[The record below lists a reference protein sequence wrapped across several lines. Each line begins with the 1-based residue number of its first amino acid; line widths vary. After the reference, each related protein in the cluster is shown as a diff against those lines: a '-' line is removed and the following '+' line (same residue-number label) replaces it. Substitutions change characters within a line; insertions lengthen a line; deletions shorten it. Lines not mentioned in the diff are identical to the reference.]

1 MKNCCFCFGMSCSI
15 FGYFLSEQ
23 TKKMLIF
30 TDLFKMGI
38 VLLICGYAL
47 LCHDKK
53 LKKKRALKI
62 MTVARRHMQIFNNGA
77 I

>member
-1 MKNCCFCFGMSCSI
+1 MSCSI
-15 FGYFLSEQ
+15 FGNFLSEQ
-23 TKKMLIF
+23 TNKKVLIF
-30 TDLFKMGI
+30 TDLYKIGI

-47 LCHDKK
+47 LCHD
-53 LKKKRALKI
+53 KKKRALKI